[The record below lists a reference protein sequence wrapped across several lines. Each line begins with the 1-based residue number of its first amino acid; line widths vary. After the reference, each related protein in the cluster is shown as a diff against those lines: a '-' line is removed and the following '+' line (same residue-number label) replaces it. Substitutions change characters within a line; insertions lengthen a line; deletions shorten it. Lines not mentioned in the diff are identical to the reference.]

1 MTGWSLVCPVC
12 WCKVLPTDGLL
23 SDVMPRLVWHLWDE
37 HDAEA
42 AFLRL
47 HISNPPTE
55 WPVLEAA
62 A

>member
-12 WCKVLPTDGLL
+12 WRKVLPTDGLL
-23 SDVMPRLVWHLWDE
+23 SDLMPRLAFHLWDD

-47 HISNPPTE
+47 HLNNPPAT
-55 WPVLEAA
+55 WPALEAA